1 MKARSSEYRINDA
14 IFGVQYGD
22 ITTCKAGIIVS
33 SDDNYLTMGGGVS
46 YAIAQ
51 AAGSPMIA
59 EARKQLPLKLADVA
73 VTSSGNLDCRYIF
86 HAVTIDHD
94 TGGHADAGIIRAMT
108 RRCLEL
114 AVTLRGKS
122 IVFPALGTG
131 VARFPFQQC
140 AEAMVGAIVE
150 GLEKG
155 GLERAAITLY
165 ELGGADV
172 SSLNLFYERAVAL
185 ASVASGKK
193 GLYQDLE
200 ELRRYVEAKGGRE
213 LQRRFREF
221 QSLLLEASPPT
232 ETQVADLYVA
242 TANVAREAKNVAEDM
257 HWDTRELEE
266 KLLRTKYAGCMA
278 QLNIKISHLNTLEI
292 EVAKYGGIDI
302 PPRLNFGVS
311 ELRED
316 IKKLE
321 QQANLLRMELGT
333 LK

>member
-1 MKARSSEYRINDA
+1 
-14 IFGVQYGD
+14 
-22 ITTCKAGIIVS
+22 
-33 SDDNYLTMGGGVS
+33 
-46 YAIAQ
+46 
-51 AAGSPMIA
+51 
-59 EARKQLPLKLADVA
+59 
-73 VTSSGNLDCRYIF
+73 
-86 HAVTIDHD
+86 
-94 TGGHADAGIIRAMT
+94 
-108 RRCLEL
+108 
-114 AVTLRGKS
+114 
-122 IVFPALGTG
+122 
-131 VARFPFQQC
+131 
-140 AEAMVGAIVE
+140 MVGAIVE

-232 ETQVADLYVA
+232 ETQVADLYVE

-278 QLNIKISHLNTLEI
+278 QLNMKISRLNTLEI
-292 EVAKYGGIDI
+292 EAAKYGGIDI